1 VGRRDLLDEAA
12 IEAAL
17 RDVEWARDGQSL
29 VKRITRADFRDA
41 IAFVN
46 RVAEIAEAMD
56 HHPDIDIRWRTV
68 TLRAST
74 HSAGGLT
81 EMDFA
86 FARAVD
92 PLGES

>member
-1 VGRRDLLDEAA
+1 MGRRDLLDEAA

-74 HSAGGLT
+74 NSAGGLT